1 MSQRCEVFTSK
12 CKCNLKLN
20 GVQMIENNNIIIIH
34 WSVYMESDT
43 IHYTSM
49 QKYLLSC

>member
-1 MSQRCEVFTSK
+1 
-12 CKCNLKLN
+12 
-20 GVQMIENNNIIIIH
+20 MIENNNIIIIH